1 MFRNLTDAVVR
12 GDLVEDEARFAER
25 VRDGAVE
32 VKDESLEF
40 HRGMGKWLDEGKV
53 RMDVIGQG

>member
-1 MFRNLTDAVVR
+1 
-12 GDLVEDEARFAER
+12 LVEDKARFAER